1 VGGHCIPVDP
11 YYLLWKAREYDFYT
25 RFIELA
31 AEVNEAMPY
40 HVVELVTEAL
50 SEAALPLKGAHV
62 LVLGVAFKPGIDDAR
77 NSPAK
82 RVIELLLRRD
92 AVVTYHDPYV
102 PRFSVGDDVFH
113 REKVVLESVGLT
125 DEALSE
131 ADCVVIVTGHRSVDY
146 GRVVAQ
152 APRVVDT
159 CNATRSVEGKR
170 DHVVRLG
177 AGS

>member
-1 VGGHCIPVDP
+1 VDP

-50 SEAALPLKGAHV
+50 SEAALPLKGARV
-62 LVLGVAFKPGIDDAR
+62 LVLGVAFKSDIDDAR

-82 RVIELLLRRD
+82 RVIELLLSRG
-92 AVVTYHDPYV
+92 AIVTYHDPYV

-113 REKVVLESVGLT
+113 RERVVLESVGLT

-131 ADCVVIVTGHRSVDY
+131 ADCAVIVTGHRSLDY

-152 APRVVDT
+152 AARVVDT
-159 CNATRSVEGKR
+159 CNATRGIDGGGDR
-170 DHVVRLG
+170 VVRLG